1 MSVKRPLR
9 GPFAWGLAD
18 GDDSGLA
25 IGDHLAAVPETRTG
39 AWKMWPRLTGA
50 CFSLSMVAAILGAQA
65 AFAQT
70 SYPCVNDAP
79 DPYQRG
85 ASFASLPDGRAWG
98 STAV

>member
-1 MSVKRPLR
+1 MAMTRVSPSAITSRQCPKQERVR
-9 GPFAWGLAD
+9 G
-18 GDDSGLA
+18 
-25 IGDHLAAVPETRTG
+25 E
-39 AWKMWPRLTGA
+39 MWPRLTGA